1 MALIRPT
8 TIIARVAFGTTIAIA
23 SLLLLAGAAAAKP
36 KTLYYEGKTAEG
48 NTLALQ
54 LKGKR
59 VSGIRGMINATCSST
74 YGLPETILS
83 EFAPPGSYK
92 VGTTRKVTSTEFVA
106 YRGNVT
112 KNYTIGIERL
122 HPHLWRAD
130 LSVNYSY
137 EQFSIG
143 DFGEPEQTFYICR
156 GDDAFLFKV

>member
-8 TIIARVAFGTTIAIA
+8 ITVTRVAFGTTIAIA
-23 SLLLLAGAAAAKP
+23 FLLLLAGGAAAKS
-36 KTLYYEGKTAEG
+36 KTLYYEGQTAEG

-54 LKGKR
+54 LKGQR
-59 VSGIRGMINATCSST
+59 VSGIKGMINATCSST

-83 EFAPPGSYK
+83 EFTPPGSYK
-92 VGTTRKVTSTEFVA
+92 VGATRKATSTEFVA

-122 HPHLWRAD
+122 SRHLWRAD

-143 DFGEPEQTFYICR
+143 DFGAPEQTFYICR
-156 GDDAFLFKV
+156 GDDAFLFRV